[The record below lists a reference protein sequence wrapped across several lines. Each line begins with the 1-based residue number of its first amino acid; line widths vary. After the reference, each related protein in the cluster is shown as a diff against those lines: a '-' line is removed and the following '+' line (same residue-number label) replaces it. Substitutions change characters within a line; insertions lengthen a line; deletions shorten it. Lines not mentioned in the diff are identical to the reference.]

1 MSAGTLTLTNNSA
14 AVAGS
19 GTAFTTELAAGDF
32 IVAMVGGIPYTL
44 PVKTINSNTSLTLVS
59 NFTGPTQSGA
69 AWYAVPRIAMNLVT
83 AAVVTQAAEA
93 LRGLNYDKQNWQSIF
108 SGTGNVT
115 VKLPDGS
122 TWTGPAWNGIASSL
136 SGKMEKGANLG
147 DVTDKTVARVNLGLG
162 SCATEN
168 YDSANYSFVNAPLR
182 IALQNVYD
190 LRGIASHA
198 LMNKTPVGIVGG
210 VDIGSNMPGSGLTN
224 ALVGV
229 ITCRGWPDNSARD
242 ACFQLSFSNYFQGF
256 RAANANSPSNYWYG
270 NWNKIWT
277 ALNTTTASDGTIKAA
292 SPVVKIFGD
301 GTGENNMESAG
312 CEVSRIGVGEYL
324 IEGCLGLNSDPAW
337 GGTDGG
343 FDIPKDRNRQ
353 PLIWLDYKINPDGSV
368 LVKTFHRTYPDAPE
382 FARNLIGVKD
392 EAGGFTETIK
402 NGNPIDIPADQ
413 YVSVRVEMPSDSLW
427 NQRQEEAREAMEK
440 AERERQQ
447 NQQDTQS

>member
-1 MSAGTLTLTNNSA
+1 MSAGTLNLTNNSA

-19 GTAFTTELAAGDF
+19 GTAFTTELVAGDF
-32 IVAMVGGIPYTL
+32 IVVTVGGVPYTL
-44 PVKTINSNTSLTLVS
+44 PIKTVNSNISATLVS

-69 AWYAVPRIAMNLVT
+69 AWSAVPRIAMNLVT
-83 AAVVTQAAEA
+83 AAAVTQAAEA

-122 TWTGPAWNGIASSL
+122 TWTGPAWNGISSTL
-136 SGKMEKGANLG
+136 SGKMEKSANLG
-147 DVTDKTVARVNLGLG
+147 DVPDKSAARGNLSLG
-162 SCATEN
+162 NCATET
-168 YDSANYSFVNAPLR
+168 YDSTNYNFINAPLR
-182 IALQNVYD
+182 IALQNIYD
-190 LRGIASHA
+190 LRATASHA

-210 VDIGSNMPGSGLTN
+210 ADVGGNMPGSGLGSGN
-224 ALVGV
+224 IVGV
-229 ITCRGWPDNSARD
+229 VTCRGWPDNSARD
-242 ACFQLSFSNYFQGF
+242 ACFQLSFSNAFQGF

-277 ALNTTTASDGTIKAA
+277 ALNTTTASDGTIKVA
-292 SPVVKIFGD
+292 SPVIRIFGD
-301 GTGENNMESAG
+301 GTGENNMESEG
-312 CEVSRIGVGEYL
+312 CKVSRIGVGEYL
-324 IEGCLGLNSDPAW
+324 IEGCTGLNSDPAW

-353 PLIWLDYKINPDGSV
+353 PLIWLDYKVNQDGSV

-402 NGNPIDIPADQ
+402 NGNPIDIPVDQ

-427 NQRQEEAREAMEK
+427 NQRQEEAREAIEQ
-440 AERERQQ
+440 AERKQTEM
-447 NQQDTQS
+447 DAQS

>member
-14 AVAGS
+14 AVSGS
-19 GTAFTTELAAGDF
+19 GTAFITELAAGDF
-32 IVAMVGGIPYTL
+32 IVATVGGIPYTL
-44 PVKTINSNTSLTLVS
+44 PVKTVNSNTSATLVS
-59 NFTGPTQSGA
+59 NFTGPTQSGS
-69 AWYAVPRIAMNLVT
+69 AWSAVPRVALNMVT
-83 AAVVTQAAEA
+83 AALVAQSAEA
-93 LRGLNYDKQNWQSIF
+93 LRGLNYDKQNWQNIF

-122 TWTGPAWNGIASSL
+122 TWTGPAWNGIASTL
-136 SGKMEKGANLG
+136 SGKMDKNKNLD
-147 DVTDKTVARVNLGLG
+147 DVVDKATSRQNLGLG
-162 SCATEN
+162 NCSTET
-168 YDSANYSFVNAPLR
+168 YDSTNYNFTNAKLR
-182 IALQNVYD
+182 IALQNIYD

-210 VDIGSNMPGSGLTN
+210 ADVGGNMPGSGLGSGN
-224 ALVGV
+224 IVGV
-229 ITCRGWPDNSARD
+229 ITCRGWSDNSARD
-242 ACFQLSFSNYFQGF
+242 ACFQLSFSNAFQGF
-256 RAANANSPSNYWYG
+256 RAANASSPSNYWYG

-301 GTGENNMESAG
+301 GTGENNMESEG
-312 CEVSRIGVGEYL
+312 CKVSRIGVGEYL

-353 PLIWLDYKINPDGSV
+353 PLIWLDYKVNPDGSV

-427 NQRQEEAREAMEK
+427 NKRQEDAREAMEK
-440 AERERQQ
+440 AEREQAQ
-447 NQQDTQS
+447 LDAQS

>member
-14 AVAGS
+14 AVSGS

-32 IVAMVGGIPYTL
+32 IVVTVGGVPYTL
-44 PVKTINSNTSLTLVS
+44 PVKTVTNNTALTLVS

-69 AWYAVPRIAMNLVT
+69 AWSAVPRVVLNMVT
-83 AAVVTQAAEA
+83 AALVAQSAEA
-93 LRGLNYDKQNWQSIF
+93 LRGLNYDKQNWQQVF
-108 SGTGNVT
+108 SGTGNIT
-115 VKLPDGS
+115 VKLPDGTS
-122 TWTGPAWNGIASSL
+122 YTGPAWGGIASTL
-136 SGKMEKGANLG
+136 SGKMDKNQNLN
-147 DVTDKTVARVNLGLG
+147 DVADKATSRQNLGLG
-162 SCATEN
+162 NCATET
-168 YDSANYSFVNAPLR
+168 YDSTNYSFTNAVRR

-190 LRGIASHA
+190 LRAITSHA
-198 LMNKTPVGIVGG
+198 LMDKTPMGVVGG
-210 VDIGSNMPGSGLTN
+210 VDIGGNMPGSGLGSKYI
-224 ALVGV
+224 VGV
-229 ITCRGWPDNSARD
+229 MTCRGWPDNSARD
-242 ACFQLSFSNYFQGF
+242 ACFQMSFSNAFQGF
-256 RAANANSPSNYWYG
+256 RSANPSSPNNYWYG
-270 NWNKIWT
+270 DWNKIWT
-277 ALNTTTASDGTIKAA
+277 SLNTTTATDGTIKAA

-301 GTGENNMESAG
+301 GTGENNMESEG
-312 CEVSRIGVGEYL
+312 CKVSRIGVGEYL

-353 PLIWLDYKINPDGSV
+353 PLIWLDYKVNPDGSV

-440 AERERQQ
+440 AEREQ
-447 NQQDTQS
+447 TQLDAQS